1 MIEIKNKVDCCGC
14 NACGD
19 ACAHGAITFKTDNEG
34 FWYPVVDKSKCVD
47 CGVCEKVCPIINKK
61 EFNKDGFDKPECY
74 AVINKNIETRF
85 DSTSGGAF
93 TAFAEDV
100 YKQGGFVGGA
110 IYGEDWSVHQFLSS
124 TKSDLPKLR
133 SSKYLQSHLDGFYMA
148 VKKALSTGK
157 PVLVCGSPCQMAAMH
172 LFLRKPY
179 DNLYIVDYICRG
191 IASPLYFKKWIE
203 YLENKHKS
211 KVIFYKAKSKELG
224 WRQLSTRVE
233 YANRDVDIIQGTEN
247 PWLQM
252 QYKISEI
259 VRPCCFECPF
269 KGFPRTSDLTIGD
282 LWITKNNISDNL
294 DHDLGTS
301 VVFVNSEKGKDLFLR
316 CKSRIKY
323 EVFSAEEA
331 MKGNYHLM
339 HPIKK
344 TGYNREELFSTINIS
359 FKATIQKYFPEFTRK
374 DLTIK
379 DKLKNITR
387 FLKEVRNASGFNIA
401 TLCKNL
407 YYNLCCKQVKN
418 NILKGKYIVIHK
430 HCVINIH
437 PKAQIILN
445 APLHFG
451 TKKFKDSKLESRLL
465 IEDGGKM
472 VIGPRPYFV
481 SYGADIEVFKN
492 ALLEIEG
499 GIGANIGLTIVC
511 GNKISIGRDTG
522 CGRNVTVR
530 DNNGGHAIS
539 IRGYKNSLPVTIKN
553 HVWLT
558 ESCTVMPGSVI
569 EAGAIISARSVVSG
583 HIPGSCIV
591 SGDPAQVVEKN
602 IYWKS

>member
-19 ACAHGAITFKTDNEG
+19 ACAHGAITFKTDIEG
-34 FWYPVVDKSKCVD
+34 FWYPEVDKAKCVD
-47 CGVCEKVCPIINKK
+47 CGLCEKVCPIINKMEFKK
-61 EFNKDGFDKPECY
+61 EGYNNPECY
-74 AVINKNIETRF
+74 AVVNKNIETRF

-93 TAFAEDV
+93 TAFAEDI

-110 IYGEDWSVHQFLSS
+110 IYDEDWSVRQFLSS

-133 SSKYLQSHLDGFYMA
+133 SSKYLQSHLDGFYIS

-157 PVLVCGSPCQMAAMH
+157 PVLVCGSPCQMAAMR
-172 LFLRKPY
+172 LFLRRPY
-179 DNLYIVDYICRG
+179 DNLYVVDYICRG

-203 YLENKHKS
+203 YLEEKHNS
-211 KVIFYKAKSKELG
+211 KVVFYKAKSKELG
-224 WRQLSTRVE
+224 WRQLSTRIE
-233 YANRDVDIIQGTEN
+233 YANRDVDIIAGKDN

-259 VRPCCFECPF
+259 VRPSCFECTF

-282 LWITKNNISDNL
+282 LWTTNNKISNDLDN
-294 DHDLGTS
+294 DLGTS

-316 CKSRIKY
+316 CKNRIKY
-323 EVFSAEEA
+323 EAFPADEA
-331 MKGNYHLM
+331 IRGNYHLLN
-339 HPIKK
+339 PIKK
-344 TGYNREELFSTINIS
+344 TGYNREELFSTLNVS
-359 FKATIQKYFPEFTRK
+359 FNATIQRYYPEFTK
-374 DLTIK
+374 KNISIK
-379 DKLKNITR
+379 DKIKNSVR
-387 FLKEVRNASGFNIA
+387 FINEIRLASGVNIA

-407 YYNLCCKQVKN
+407 YYNLCCKQVKT
-418 NILKGKYIVIHK
+418 NILEGRYIVIHK

-437 PKAQIILN
+437 PKGQLILH

-451 TKKFKDSKLESRLL
+451 TKKFKKSNLESRLL
-465 IEDGGKM
+465 IEDGGRLS
-472 VIGPRPYFV
+472 IGPKPYFI

-522 CGRNVTVR
+522 CGRNVTIR

>member
-19 ACAHGAITFKTDNEG
+19 VCAHGAITFKTDIEG
-34 FWYPVVDKSKCVD
+34 FWYPEVDKAKCVD
-47 CGVCEKVCPIINKK
+47 CGLCEKVCPIIKKK
-61 EFNKDGFDKPECY
+61 EFKKEGFEQPECF
-74 AVINKNIETRF
+74 AVVNKNIETRF

-93 TAFAEDV
+93 TAFAEDI
-100 YKQGGFVGGA
+100 YKRGGFVGGA
-110 IYGEDWSVHQFLSS
+110 IYDEDWSVHQFLSS

-133 SSKYLQSHLDGFYMA
+133 SSKYLQSHLDGFYIA
-148 VKKALSTGK
+148 VKNSLATGK
-157 PVLVCGSPCQMAAMH
+157 PVLVCGSPCQMAAMR

-179 DNLYIVDYICRG
+179 DNLYVVDYICRG

-203 YLENKHKS
+203 YLEEKHNS
-211 KVIFYKAKSKELG
+211 KVVFYKAKSKELG
-224 WRQLSTRVE
+224 WRQLSTRIE
-233 YANRDVDIIQGTEN
+233 YANRDVDIIAGKEN
-247 PWLQM
+247 PWLMM

-282 LWITKNNISDNL
+282 LWTTRNKISEELDN
-294 DHDLGTS
+294 DLGTS
-301 VVFVNSEKGKDLFLR
+301 VVFVNSDKGKDLLLR
-316 CKSRIKY
+316 CKNRIKY
-323 EVFSAEEA
+323 ESFPADEA
-331 MKGNYHLM
+331 KSGNYHLM
-339 HPIKK
+339 NPIKR
-344 TGYNREELFSTINIS
+344 TGYNRDELFSTLNVS
-359 FKATIQKYFPEFTRK
+359 FDAAIQRYFPEFT
-374 DLTIK
+374 T
-379 DKLKNITR
+379 KNIYFKEKIKNCVR
-387 FLKEVRNASGFNIA
+387 FVKEIRHASGFNIA

-407 YYNLCCKQVKN
+407 YYNLLCKQVKN
-418 NILKGKYIVIHK
+418 KIVEGCYLVIYK
-430 HCVINIH
+430 HCVIDIH
-437 PKAQIILN
+437 PHGQLVLH

-451 TKKFKDSKLESRLL
+451 TKKYKKSQLESRLL
-465 IEDGGKM
+465 IENGGKM
-472 VIGPRPYFV
+472 TIGPKPYFV

-492 ALLEIEG
+492 AILEIEG
-499 GIGANIGLTIVC
+499 GIGANIGLTIIC
-511 GNKISIGRDTG
+511 GNKITIGSDTG
-522 CGRNVTVR
+522 CGRNVTIR

-553 HVWLT
+553 HVWMT
-558 ESCTVMPGSVI
+558 ESCTIMPGSVI